1 MYSDIVNQERS
12 IIYNEKFLEAFL
24 KVGRGGFFMSI
35 FKQIVSKANKSSEE
49 TINVVAVNLGAV
61 ATAYK
66 DYLRDENG
74 QKIKDTRGFYK
85 KEDTASK
92 LKYQFSTVG
101 QECKIV
107 TLLTPIDKPLSI
119 EPLVVY
125 DITAFGYSFKNGG
138 YWLTELVSA
147 KQLLQLKEVNTTRP
161 TGGTTNG

>member
-1 MYSDIVNQERS
+1 MT
-12 IIYNEKFLEAFL
+12 
-24 KVGRGGFFMSI
+24 M
-35 FKQIVSKANKSSEE
+35 FKEIVSKANKSSED
-49 TINVVAVNLGAV
+49 TINVTAVNLGSV
-61 ATAYK
+61 ATPYK
-66 DYLRDENG
+66 EYLRDENG
-74 QKIKDTRGFYK
+74 QKVKDNRGFDK

-101 QECKIV
+101 QECKTV

-147 KQLLQLKEVNTTRP
+147 KPLLQLKEVNTSRP
-161 TGGTTNG
+161 TGGQ